1 MRETKTL
8 IKRAIAAVLAAALLF
23 SAVGCRTDSGAIEQR
38 EAPPSGA
45 IEQSGSLDKEIVRLK
60 ALVFPENSGL
70 YVAPKPE
77 QLSAFRALAASVM
90 NGSCE
95 IAAAQ
100 ARALGYELV
109 RFDDTD
115 TSHQYY
121 LLRERLNAR
130 GKQSLGWGNYV
141 WNPVEQNDVLVEA
154 PHPLFDPNTPELAM
168 DVFQGL
174 SARGYLMAGAHR
186 SQDGSIYGIANVA
199 GQRNSIFEI
208 FHETWSRATTLPI
221 QIHGFDMRKHANF
234 PPGTDVIL
242 SNGDGTVPQIHQA
255 LDRAFKQAGLKSYVS
270 NTLAPNSELN
280 MLVNDGVPGK
290 TFDLLS
296 AGYNVQG
303 QYTRNT
309 YHMPFIHCETARS
322 IRVDD
327 PEHLWKPTVDAIV
340 KTLDKAAPAP

>member
-1 MRETKTL
+1 MF
-8 IKRAIAAVLAAALLF
+8 IKHSIAAVLAAALLF
-23 SAVGCRTDSGAIEQR
+23 SAVGCRAD
-38 EAPPSGA
+38 SGA
-45 IEQSGSLDKEIVRLK
+45 IEQSGSLDNEIARLK

-70 YVAPKPE
+70 YIVPKPE
-77 QLSAFRALAASVM
+77 QLTAFRALAASVM
-90 NGSCE
+90 NGSYE
-95 IAAAQ
+95 TAATEAQ
-100 ARALGYELV
+100 ALGYELAA
-109 RFDDTD
+109 FYDTD
-115 TSHQYY
+115 TLHEYY
-121 LLRERLNAR
+121 LLRERLNTQ

-141 WNPVEQNDVLVEA
+141 WNPAEQNDVLVEA

-221 QIHGFDMRKHANF
+221 QIHGFDILKHPDF
-234 PPGTDVIL
+234 PPGADVVI
-242 SNGDGTVPQIHQA
+242 SNGDGKMWQVHED
-255 LDRAFKQAGLKSYVS
+255 LNRAFKDAGLQSYVI
-270 NTLAPNSELN
+270 NTFTADSAENKR
-280 MLVNDGVPGK
+280 VNDSVPGG
-290 TFDLLS
+290 TFASLS

-309 YHMPFIHCETARS
+309 YHMPFIHCEAEHS

-340 KTLDKAAPAP
+340 KTLEKPNN